1 MDRVKKVKH
10 LLASLEQ
17 VIQLLEQGSTDA
29 NISVLKA
36 CHSEAKILCES
47 GEITDE
53 ALQEL
58 STRVS
63 SAIRP
68 GMLGEEVGVA
78 KIAMGFNMLSRVA

>member
-17 VIQLLEQGSTDA
+17 VIQLLEQGNADV
-29 NISVLKA
+29 NLSVLKA
-36 CHSEAKILCES
+36 CYAEAKILCES
-47 GEITDE
+47 DSISDE

-58 STRVS
+58 STRVQ

-78 KIAMGFNMLSRVA
+78 KIAMGFNMLSRAA